1 MKKSL
6 IKAQSATALAIIL
19 AGTATT
25 AAPSIASVLADQ
37 GSVVRA
43 EETGSTGAAATT
55 DAKPAAS
62 VDAKPAAD
70 AKPATDAKAVEAK
83 SFVTNTFDFAE
94 DGKNVDVI
102 ATVTGDQHVKITSI
116 DLVDAKDAVV
126 SNVYTPSSLDSKSNA
141 TGDVTTIL
149 GQLVTK
155 AAKDLKLRVSYTD
168 EGLEGKSASIVVGF
182 VTPNGMTGSGAKV
195 FNSAAKEDDLAKALI
210 DSLKKDQKQSP
221 TKEAADKAKKDNKAL
236 PKTEAVKSVFQGVFP
251 EFKAQALE
259 DAVVTANKAVKGY
272 EDARKTFDVPAA
284 ATEAEKAAAT
294 AIADLKAAVEAKDA
308 TVDSIKAAYDKAA
321 EAVKVFDAKLTD
333 AATHKAA
340 ATNLTEAIKSANKF
354 VELDR
359 EMKNVS
365 ATDKATIALTL
376 SGVKAEV
383 AKAETLLA
391 KKDATQEELDKAA
404 ETLNKAV
411 KDADAKIMA
420 LIKNAD
426 LATYKAELKKE
437 LDTAKALLNDKT
449 ELANVKPEDK
459 AKYDAAKANVTELV
473 SKVEAFLAKEDAAP
487 SDARIFLKDLTAANK
502 EFKAIS
508 DELKAQPSTV
518 KEDKELLQKLIT
530 DAEALKDAKYDLSK
544 LDEAGKAKFTAA
556 QEDLAKAIT
565 TAKEA
570 IANETATS
578 KQVEDAHTALKE
590 KVEAFKKVA
599 DELGVK
605 VADAANEEP
614 KQAAAVTDGKSSKS
628 DKVPLKEG
636 GKYADTGEASGV
648 VAAATGF
655 LGLIGTVAGAF
666 LKRRNF

>member
-6 IKAQSATALAIIL
+6 IKAQSATALAIVL
-19 AGTATT
+19 AGAAAT
-25 AAPSIASVLADQ
+25 AAPSVASVLAKQDT
-37 GSVVRA
+37 VVRA
-43 EETGSTGAAATT
+43 DETGTKPA

-62 VDAKPAAD
+62 VDAKPAA
-70 AKPATDAKAVEAK
+70 E
-83 SFVTNTFDFAE
+83 TNTATVAPLEVRQFTTNSFDFAE
-94 DGKNVDVI
+94 DGKTVDVI
-102 ATVTGDQHVKITSI
+102 ATVTGDKHLVVKSI
-116 DLVDAKDAVV
+116 DLVDSAGAVV
-126 SNVYTPSSLDSKSNA
+126 SSVYYANDNNA
-141 TGDVTTIL
+141 KVNETKDVTMINAKLTTKAGKDFKL
-149 GQLVTK
+149 LVTY
-155 AAKDLKLRVSYTD
+155 VD
-168 EGLEGKSASIVVGF
+168 EGIGTNEASVVVGF

-221 TKEAADKAKKDNKAL
+221 AKEAADKAKKDEKAL
-236 PKTEAVKSVFQGVFP
+236 PKTEAVKSAFQGVFP

-272 EDARKTFDVPAA
+272 EDARKTFDVPAT

-294 AIADLKAAVEAKDA
+294 AIADLKAATEAKDA
-308 TVDSIKAAYDKAA
+308 TVDSIKAAYNKAA
-321 EAVKVFDAKLTD
+321 EAVKAFDSLLTEANAKK
-333 AATHKAA
+333 AAT
-340 ATNLTEAIKSANKF
+340 TNLAEAIKSANKF
-354 VELDR
+354 VELER
-359 EMKNVS
+359 ETNNVS

-383 AKAETLLA
+383 AKAEALLA

-437 LDTAKALLNDKT
+437 LETAKALLNDKT

-473 SKVEAFLAKEDAAP
+473 AKVEAFIAKEDAAP

-502 EFKAIS
+502 AFKAIS
-508 DELKAQPSTV
+508 DELKAQPSSV

-544 LDEAGKAKFTAA
+544 LDEAGKAKFAA
-556 QEDLAKAIT
+556 SQEDLAKAIM

-570 IANETATS
+570 VANETATS

-605 VADAANEEP
+605 VADAKEEP
-614 KQAAAVTDGKSSKS
+614 KQAAAVTDDKSSKS

-636 GKYADTGEASGV
+636 GKYANTGEASGV

>member
-43 EETGSTGAAATT
+43 EETDSTGAVATT
-55 DAKPAAS
+55 
-62 VDAKPAAD
+62 DAKPAAD

-116 DLVDAKDAVV
+116 DLVDAKDAIV

-155 AAKDLKLRVSYTD
+155 AAKDLKLRVTYTD

-195 FNSAAKEDDLAKALI
+195 FNSAAKEEDLAKALI

-221 TKEAADKAKKDNKAL
+221 AKEAADKAKKDEKAL
-236 PKTEAVKSVFQGVFP
+236 PKTEAVKSVFQDVFP

-259 DAVVTANKAVKGY
+259 DAVVTANKAVKDY
-272 EDARKTFDVPAA
+272 EDARKTFDVPATA
-284 ATEAEKAAAT
+284 AEAEKAAAT

-321 EAVKVFDAKLTD
+321 EAVKAFDAKLTD

-340 ATNLTEAIKSANKF
+340 ATNLAEAIKSATKF
-354 VELDR
+354 TELDR

-365 ATDKATIALTL
+365 ATDKATIATTL
-376 SGVKAEV
+376 AGVKAEV
-383 AKAETLLA
+383 VKAEALAA
-391 KKDATQEELDKAA
+391 KKDATSDELNKAA

-437 LDTAKALLNDKT
+437 VEAAKALLNDKA

-459 AKYDAAKANVTELV
+459 AKYDAAKAKVTELV
-473 SKVEAFLAKEDAAP
+473 AKVEAFLAKEDAAP

-502 EFKAIS
+502 AFKAIS
-508 DELKAQPSTV
+508 DELKAQPSSV

-544 LDEAGKAKFTAA
+544 LDEAGKAKFAA
-556 QEDLAKAIT
+556 SQEDLAKAIM

-570 IANETATS
+570 VANETATS

-605 VADAANEEP
+605 VADAKEEP

-636 GKYADTGEASGV
+636 GKYANTGEASGV

>member
-37 GSVVRA
+37 GLVVRA

-55 DAKPAAS
+55 DAKPA
-62 VDAKPAAD
+62 
-70 AKPATDAKAVEAK
+70 VE
-83 SFVTNTFDFAE
+83 TNTATVAPLEVRQFTTNSFDFAE
-94 DGKNVDVI
+94 DGKTVDVV
-102 ATVTGDQHVKITSI
+102 ATVTGDKHLVIKSI
-116 DLVDAKDAVV
+116 DLVDSAGAVV
-126 SNVYTPSSLDSKSNA
+126 SSVYYANDNSAKVNETK
-141 TGDVTTIL
+141 DVTMINAKLT
-149 GQLVTK
+149 TK

-195 FNSAAKEDDLAKALI
+195 FNSAAKEEDLAKALI

-221 TKEAADKAKKDNKAL
+221 AKEAADKAKKDEKAL
-236 PKTEAVKSVFQGVFP
+236 PKTEAVKSVFQDVFP

-259 DAVVTANKAVKGY
+259 DAVVTANKAAKGY
-272 EDARKTFDVPAA
+272 EDARKTFDVPATA
-284 ATEAEKAAAT
+284 AEAEKAAAT

-321 EAVKVFDAKLTD
+321 EAVKAFDAKLTD

-340 ATNLTEAIKSANKF
+340 ATNLAEAIKSATKF
-354 VELDR
+354 TELDR

-365 ATDKATIALTL
+365 ATDKATIATTL
-376 SGVKAEV
+376 AGVKAEV
-383 AKAETLLA
+383 VKAEALAA
-391 KKDATQEELDKAA
+391 KKDATSDELNKAA

-437 LDTAKALLNDKT
+437 VEAAKALLNDKA

-459 AKYDAAKANVTELV
+459 AKYDAAKAKVTELV
-473 SKVEAFLAKEDAAP
+473 AKVEAFLAKEDAAP

-565 TAKEA
+565 AAKEA
-570 IANETATS
+570 IANETVTS

-605 VADAANEEP
+605 VADTANEEP

-636 GKYADTGEASGV
+636 GKYANTGEASGV

-655 LGLIGTVAGAF
+655 LGLTGTVAGAF

>member
-6 IKAQSATALAIIL
+6 IKAQSATALAIVL
-19 AGTATT
+19 AGTAAT
-25 AAPSIASVLADQ
+25 AAPSVASILAKQDT
-37 GSVVRA
+37 VVRA
-43 EETGSTGAAATT
+43 DETGTKPA
-55 DAKPAAS
+55 DAKPAAA
-62 VDAKPAAD
+62 VENKPAAD

-126 SNVYTPSSLDSKSNA
+126 SNVYTPSSLDSKANE
-141 TGDVTTIL
+141 TGDVTTIVA
-149 GQLVTK
+149 QLVTK
-155 AAKDLKLRVSYTD
+155 AAKDLKLRVTYTD

-221 TKEAADKAKKDNKAL
+221 AKEAADKAKKDEKAL
-236 PKTEAVKSVFQGVFP
+236 PKTEAVKSAFQGVFP

-272 EDARKTFDVPAA
+272 EDARKTFDVPAT

-308 TVDSIKAAYDKAA
+308 TVDSIKAAYNKAA
-321 EAVKVFDAKLTD
+321 EAVKAFDSLLTEANAKK
-333 AATHKAA
+333 AAT
-340 ATNLTEAIKSANKF
+340 TNLAEAIKSANKF
-354 VELDR
+354 VELER
-359 EMKNVS
+359 ETNNVS

-383 AKAETLLA
+383 AKAEALLA
-391 KKDATQEELDKAA
+391 KKDTTQEELDKAA

-420 LIKNAD
+420 LINNAN

-437 LDTAKALLNDKT
+437 LETAKALLNDKT

-459 AKYDAAKANVTELV
+459 AKYDAAKAELTELAA
-473 SKVEAFLAKEDAAP
+473 KVEAFLAKEDAVA

-502 EFKAIS
+502 AFKAIS
-508 DELKAQPSTV
+508 DELKAQPSSV

-530 DAEALKDAKYDLSK
+530 DAEVLKDAKYDLSK
-544 LDEAGKAKFTAA
+544 LDEAGKAKFAAA
-556 QEDLAKAIT
+556 QEDLAKAIAA
-565 TAKEA
+565 AKEA

-599 DELGVK
+599 DELDVK
-605 VADAANEEP
+605 VADAKEEP

-628 DKVPLKEG
+628 EKVPLKEG
-636 GKYADTGEASGV
+636 GKYANTGEASGV